1 MSYTKYPKGSEW
13 RKWDLHIHTPSS
25 YDYHDKSIS
34 NHDFVQNI
42 KEQNISS
49 IAITDHHNINVDRI
63 FEIKEKAGSDF
74 SVFPGIELRSEL
86 GGSESVHFIGIFS
99 DSLTKDEVSDIWTKI
114 SGRLNITKSD
124 IENVTD
130 DRVFSDFKEA
140 SKIIHD
146 LGGVVSVHAG
156 SKTNSIENIKSNLEK
171 FKDAIKE
178 ELVTKYIDILEI
190 GKPENIDDYKN
201 IVFPAI
207 GTCLPLILASD
218 NHKAT
223 EYRDNRFVW
232 IKADPT
238 FEGLKQIIYEPDG
251 RVKIQQNPPEEKR
264 PYTVIDAVRF
274 VDSRTEKE
282 FSDSWI
288 EINPNLNSIIG
299 GKSSGKSILLYHI
312 AKTIDRSRIEE
323 INKDSKY
330 QTLKYD
336 FEKDD
341 NFDFEV
347 RWADG
352 TVCKLKDKDNPNR
365 QITYIPQLYLNRLAE
380 DQKDELN
387 TLVDKMLVES
397 SDEYKEFRSTIKNN
411 LDGIKTEMFKVI
423 DNYYKTKEMLKEKR
437 EELKELGDKKAI
449 SENITKI
456 KEKIN
461 ILRKESSF
469 SKEEEEKYEKLT
481 NEIAT
486 LKAKQVEIETLINVL
501 TSTKESYK
509 AFKSNIA
516 TLLQQQIDSTINSQF
531 PALSDE
537 ISKMVSGII
546 SQTVS
551 QLQKVL
557 ESEIQ
562 SRFSVINDEQSRFSE
577 LSQKT
582 KEKSKELKPLAE
594 KVKNKTVF
602 SQLQKEIESESA
614 KIKLITEKETEI
626 RKHEKSLSTENIED
640 TYRTLFSAYQRVVEK
655 NKKYR
660 IIPDADNLELNSR
673 IKIDAEKFRE
683 NFIQKINKKRSLNQ
697 QFGDYFNAENEY
709 LYDQEI
715 HLDNINSM
723 IFKITSGEITYNTG
737 FDEKHA
743 MLSLLDD
750 YFSID
755 YDLIKDGDDLIK
767 MSPGKRGIIL
777 FQLFLHLNK
786 SENPILIDQP
796 EDNLDNRTVYQELN
810 EFIKTKKST
819 RQIIIVSHNP
829 NLVVSTD
836 SENIIVANQAG
847 QDKSGKNFKFQFEYV
862 NGSIEH
868 SFIDDKQEGI
878 LLQRGIRQHICD
890 ILEGGEEAFAKREN
904 KYGLKG

>member
-1 MSYTKYPKGSEW
+1 MINYTKYLKGSEW

-25 YDYHDKSIS
+25 YDYDDKSIS

-49 IAITDHHNINVDRI
+49 IAITDHHKIDLERI
-63 FEIKEKAGSDF
+63 FEIKEIAGDKIT
-74 SVFPGIELRSEL
+74 VFPGIELRSEL

-99 DSLTKDEVSDIWTKI
+99 DNLSKNDVGDIWTKI
-114 SGRLNITKSD
+114 SGILNITELDVKKKT
-124 IENVTD
+124 N

-146 LGGVVSVHAG
+146 LGGIVSVHAG
-156 SKTNSIENIKSNLEK
+156 SKTNSIENIKSNLGK

-190 GKPENIDDYKN
+190 GKPENIKDYKN

-223 EYRDNRFVW
+223 EYEDNRFVW

-251 RVKIQQNPPEEKR
+251 RVKIQQEKPEEKK

-274 VDSRTEKE
+274 IDSRSAKE

-288 EINPNLNSIIG
+288 ELNPNLNSIIG

-312 AKTIDRSRIEE
+312 AKTIDRGRIEE

-336 FEKDD
+336 FEEDD

-347 RWADG
+347 KWADC
-352 TVCKLKDKDNPNR
+352 TVCKLKDRNNPNR
-365 QITYIPQLYLNRLAE
+365 PITYIPQLYLNRLAE

-387 TLVDKMLVES
+387 SLVDKMLVDS
-397 SDEYKEFRSTIKNN
+397 SDEYKKFRSMVKGD
-411 LDGIKTEMFKVI
+411 LDTNKTKIFNVI
-423 DNYYKTKEMLKEKR
+423 DEYYKTKVMLKEKR

-449 SENITKI
+449 TENITRIKKKI
-456 KEKIN
+456 DN
-461 ILRKESSF
+461 LRRESSF
-469 SKEEEEKYEKLT
+469 SEEEEKKYKRLT
-481 NEIAT
+481 DEMAD
-486 LKAKQVEIETLINVL
+486 LKVKHTEIETFIKVL
-501 TSTKESYK
+501 NSAKDSYATFKEKIEYL
-509 AFKSNIA
+509 FR
-516 TLLQQQIDSTINSQF
+516 QHVDSTINSEF
-531 PALSDE
+531 PALFDE
-537 ISKMVSGII
+537 ISETVSGIV

-551 QLQKVL
+551 ELRKALDV
-557 ESEIQ
+557 EIQ
-562 SRFSVINDEQSRFSE
+562 SRFSVVDNKQKRLSEIN
-577 LSQKT
+577 
-582 KEKSKELKPLAE
+582 KEIKSKSDELKPLDE
-594 KVKNKTVF
+594 KVKNRTAF
-602 SQLQKEIESESA
+602 SQLQKDLKSESG
-614 KIKLITEKETEI
+614 KVTLITEKETEI
-626 RKHEKSLSTENIED
+626 RKLKKSLSTKPIED
-640 TYRTLFSAYQRVVEK
+640 TYRNLFSAYQRIITE
-655 NKKYR
+655 NEKYR
-660 IIPDADNLELNSR
+660 LIPDADNLELSSR

-683 NFIQKINKKRSLNQ
+683 NFVQKINKKRSLNQ
-697 QFGDYFNAENEY
+697 QFGGYFDAENEY
-709 LYDQEI
+709 LYDQDT
-715 HLDNINSM
+715 HFDNINSM
-723 IFKITSGEITYNTG
+723 ISKIISGEITYNSG

-755 YDLIKDGDDLIK
+755 YNLIKDGDDLIK

-777 FQLFLHLNK
+777 FQLFLHLSK

-836 SENIIVANQAG
+836 SENIIVANQVG
-847 QDKSGKNFKFQFEYV
+847 QNKSGKNVKYKFEYV
-862 NGSIEH
+862 NGSIEL
-868 SFIDDKQEGI
+868 SFIDDKHEGI
-878 LLQRGIRQHICD
+878 LLQRGIRQHVCD

-904 KYGLKG
+904 KYGFN